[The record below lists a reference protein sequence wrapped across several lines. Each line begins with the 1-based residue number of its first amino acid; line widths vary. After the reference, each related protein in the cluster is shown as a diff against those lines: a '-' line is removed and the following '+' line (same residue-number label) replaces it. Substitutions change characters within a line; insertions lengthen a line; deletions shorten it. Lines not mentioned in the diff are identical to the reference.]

1 MSATQY
7 PVFTVGHSNHSSET
21 FIELLLRHDV
31 AEVVDVRSTPYSRY
45 TPHFNHESLNRVL
58 DGMGIG
64 YVFLGRELGGR
75 PSDRSCYDA
84 TGRVRYDRVAD
95 TALFDDGVRRVMRD
109 ANERRIALMCTEKE
123 PLECHRTLLVA
134 RILAE
139 RGVAVEHILADG
151 RTENHSAAMDRLL
164 DMFKLPHDGDMFTSR
179 AEVIADALTRQAQKV
194 AYTDGKSQASTNQR
208 EGIS

>member
-7 PVFTVGHSNHSSET
+7 SVFTIGHSNHSPET
-21 FIELLLRHDV
+21 FIQLLHQHDV
-31 AEVVDVRSTPYSRY
+31 AEVVDVRSTPYSRHI
-45 TPHFNHESLNRVL
+45 PHFNSESLNQML

-75 PSDRSCYDA
+75 PSDRPCYDVK
-84 TGRVRYDRVAD
+84 GRVRYDRVAN
-95 TALFDDGVRRVMRD
+95 TVLFNDGLRRVMRD

-134 RILAE
+134 RILSE
-139 RGVAVEHILADG
+139 RGVAVEHVLADG
-151 RTENHSAAMDRLL
+151 SLENHSAAMDRLL

-194 AYTDGKSQASTNQR
+194 AYKGEKSQARANQR
-208 EGIS
+208 ESVV

>member
-7 PVFTVGHSNHSSET
+7 PVFTVGHSNHSLET
-21 FIELLLRHDV
+21 FVNLLLQHDV
-31 AEVVDVRSTPYSRY
+31 AEVVDVRSTPYSRHI
-45 TPHFNHESLNRVL
+45 PHFNSESLNRML

-75 PSDRSCYDA
+75 PSDRSCYDIK
-84 TGRVRYDRVAD
+84 GRVRYDRVAN
-95 TALFDDGVRRVMRD
+95 TALFDDGLRRVMRD
-109 ANERRIALMCTEKE
+109 ANERRLALMCTEKE

-134 RILAE
+134 WMLSGRD
-139 RGVAVEHILADG
+139 VAVEHILADG
-151 RTENHSAAMDRLL
+151 GTENHSAAMDRLL

-194 AYTDGKSQASTNQR
+194 AYTARKPHARVNQR
-208 EGIS
+208 EGML

>member
-1 MSATQY
+1 MSVTRY
-7 PVFTVGHSNHSSET
+7 PVFTVGHSNHSPET
-21 FIELLLRHDV
+21 FIQLLLRHGV

-45 TPHFNHESLNRVL
+45 ISHFNSESLNRIL
-58 DGMGIG
+58 DEMGIE
-64 YVFLGRELGGR
+64 YAFLGRELGGR

-84 TGRVRYDRVAD
+84 KGRVRYDRVAN
-95 TALFDDGVRRVMRD
+95 TALFDDGLKRVMRG

-134 RILAE
+134 RILSE

-151 RTENHSAAMDRLL
+151 RIENHSVAMDRLL

-179 AEVIADALTRQAQKV
+179 TEVIADALTRQAQKV
-194 AYTDGKSQASTNQR
+194 AYIDGKSKAGADRR
-208 EGIS
+208 ESVF